1 MVFPALMHTFAA
13 MKRRGRYGVL
23 MGLLGGLL
31 AGGGIAHAET
41 TLLLYVGVSFT
52 HDSNVRLRQPGGTDL
67 TYRDISWTS
76 QSWTSP
82 IYYGVRLT
90 HHFEARRD
98 WGVMLDFFHDKV
110 FADTEQAVRV
120 TGTRGGEPV
129 EGMEP
134 MAATVQRFNMSHGM
148 NYLTLD
154 VLHRWNTCP
163 EPGCTGRV
171 QPYVGAG
178 AGLVIPHV
186 EATMGDQAVSEYQVR
201 GPAFQVLGGVAWPFA
216 SRFALSSEYRFTHT
230 SPTVDVP
237 GGTLETSIDTH
248 HLIAG
253 PSFRLP
259 GL

>member
-1 MVFPALMHTFAA
+1 MRKKLGRVAL
-13 MKRRGRYGVL
+13 L
-23 MGLLGGLL
+23 GLLGGMM
-31 AGGGIAHAET
+31 AWSGNAHAET
-41 TLLLYVGVSFT
+41 TLTVYLGVSFT

-76 QSWTSP
+76 QSLRLP

-90 HHFEARRD
+90 HHFASRPD
-98 WGVMLDFFHDKV
+98 WGVMLDFFHDK
-110 FADTEQAVRV
+110 AYAETKEPVRV

-129 EGMEP
+129 DGAEP
-134 MAATVQRFNMSHGM
+134 LGDTVHGFNMSHGT

-154 VLHRWNTCP
+154 VVHRWNTCP
-163 EPGCTGRV
+163 EPGCTGRL

-186 EATMGDQAVSEYQVR
+186 EATIGEQAMGEYQVR
-201 GPAFQVLGGVAWPFA
+201 GPAFQVLGGLGWPFA
-216 SRFALSSEYRFTHT
+216 SRFSVSSEYRFTHT
-230 SPTVDVP
+230 SITVDVP
-237 GGTLETSIDTH
+237 NGTLGTTLDTH
-248 HLIAG
+248 HLIVG

>member
-1 MVFPALMHTFAA
+1 MVITAPMRTFAG
-13 MKRRGRYGVL
+13 MRRTACL
-23 MGLLGGLL
+23 GLLG
-31 AGGGIAHAET
+31 AMVAWGGAARAET
-41 TLLLYVGVSFT
+41 TLTLYVGVSFH
-52 HDSNVRLRQPGGTDL
+52 HDSKVRVRQPGGTDL

-76 QSWTSP
+76 RSLELP
-82 IYYGVRLT
+82 LYYGVRLT

-98 WGVMLDFFHDKV
+98 WGVMLDFFHDKAY
-110 FADTEQAVRV
+110 ADTAKAVGV

-129 EGMEP
+129 EGTEP
-134 MAATVQRFNMSHGM
+134 LGTTVQSFNMSHGM

-154 VLHRWNTCP
+154 VVHRWNTCP
-163 EPGCTGRV
+163 EPGCTARL

-186 EATMGDQAVSEYQVR
+186 EARVGDASVGEYQVR

-216 SRFALSSEYRFTHT
+216 SRFSLSGEYRFTHT

-237 GGTLETSIDTH
+237 GGTVETTLNTH